1 MNISAAQAVQAAS
14 ASLNSGA
21 ASAAAIATSAG
32 VLYTP
37 RRTATF
43 ARSPLSRL
51 AMRRED
57 PDEPHSGDRD
67 NTRRQRPT
75 SPMSGD
81 SSPLERR
88 LLVSEEPSPVERRPS
103 AGLKGLSNND
113 MGELKRRFQTQTP
126 QSGVSPSHADPLAF
140 TAPSSSSAS
149 SSTSSSPTS
158 SPQSKKHGSRS
169 RGGGALQRVSAQYRR
184 SEPSEQKGGDLLNDA
199 AARAAKRLGLDDGGG
214 VSRLG
219 TIAPRNS
226 MNRDA
231 ARDSIRETMRG
242 AGREGGREVA
252 GRDEEVARR
261 GESPRGSSRGSSL
274 NGGSSGS
281 MRGGGH
287 DDDYGFS
294 PRRRALSNMSN
305 MSQESEDATSHSA
318 GVDEWRMSAPT
329 STTDDGGGGGATAAS
344 VSNRTHRTS
353 SASSTGSVRS
363 SSAYL
368 PTSEGGTDSSST
380 RCADAGRGRVREQ
393 GEGRVTTAGMLG
405 TSDRLSQQQLPAQSL
420 DTGGGRGRG
429 WGGGGGYDRRRD
441 GYDRRKDDDEL
452 PQVYFDDEGELR
464 FLDATTS
471 VDSREIAQD
480 CIEFTQREEA
490 GGAVRVWLV

>member
-1 MNISAAQAVQAAS
+1 M
-14 ASLNSGA
+14 
-21 ASAAAIATSAG
+21 
-32 VLYTP
+32 
-37 RRTATF
+37 
-43 ARSPLSRL
+43 
-51 AMRRED
+51 
-57 PDEPHSGDRD
+57 
-67 NTRRQRPT
+67 
-75 SPMSGD
+75 
-81 SSPLERR
+81 
-88 LLVSEEPSPVERRPS
+88 
-103 AGLKGLSNND
+103 
-113 MGELKRRFQTQTP
+113 
-126 QSGVSPSHADPLAF
+126 
-140 TAPSSSSAS
+140 
-149 SSTSSSPTS
+149 
-158 SPQSKKHGSRS
+158 
-169 RGGGALQRVSAQYRR
+169 QRVSAQYRG
-184 SEPSEQKGGDLLNDA
+184 SEPSEQKGGDLLNA

-214 VSRLG
+214 AGRLG

-226 MNRDA
+226 MNRDV
-231 ARDSIRETMRG
+231 ARDSVRETRRD

-252 GRDEEVARR
+252 GRDEEMARR

-305 MSQESEDATSHSA
+305 VSQESEDATSHSA

-329 STTDDGGGGGATAAS
+329 STADDGGATAAS

-368 PTSEGGTDSSST
+368 PTSEGGTDSSSST
-380 RCADAGRGRVREQ
+380 RRADAGRGGVRKQ
-393 GEGRVTTAGMLG
+393 GEGRETTAGMAG
-405 TSDRLSQQQLPAQSL
+405 TSERLSQQQLPPQSL
-420 DTGGGRGRG
+420 DAGGGRGRG

-441 GYDRRKDDDEL
+441 GYDRRKDDDEP

-480 CIEFTQREEA
+480 CIEFTQREKA
-490 GGAVRVWLV
+490 GGAVRVYCLFNGLCVCVCNCLMCEMRACPSLMPCSETWLFSHPFNTEPP

>member
-1 MNISAAQAVQAAS
+1 M
-14 ASLNSGA
+14 
-21 ASAAAIATSAG
+21 
-32 VLYTP
+32 
-37 RRTATF
+37 
-43 ARSPLSRL
+43 
-51 AMRRED
+51 
-57 PDEPHSGDRD
+57 
-67 NTRRQRPT
+67 
-75 SPMSGD
+75 
-81 SSPLERR
+81 
-88 LLVSEEPSPVERRPS
+88 
-103 AGLKGLSNND
+103 
-113 MGELKRRFQTQTP
+113 
-126 QSGVSPSHADPLAF
+126 
-140 TAPSSSSAS
+140 
-149 SSTSSSPTS
+149 
-158 SPQSKKHGSRS
+158 
-169 RGGGALQRVSAQYRR
+169 QRVSAQYRG
-184 SEPSEQKGGDLLNDA
+184 SEPSEQKGGDLLNA

-214 VSRLG
+214 AGRLG

-226 MNRDA
+226 MNRDV
-231 ARDSIRETMRG
+231 ARDSVRETRRD

-252 GRDEEVARR
+252 GRDEEMARR

-305 MSQESEDATSHSA
+305 VSQESEDATSHSA

-329 STTDDGGGGGATAAS
+329 STADDGGAIAAS

-363 SSAYL
+363 SIAYL

-380 RCADAGRGRVREQ
+380 RRADAGRGGVRKQ
-393 GEGRVTTAGMLG
+393 GEGRETTAGMAG
-405 TSDRLSQQQLPAQSL
+405 TSERLSQQQLPPQSL
-420 DTGGGRGRG
+420 DAGGGRGRG

-441 GYDRRKDDDEL
+441 GYDRRKDDDEP

-480 CIEFTQREEA
+480 CIEFTQREKA
-490 GGAVRVWLV
+490 GGAVRVYCLFNGLCVCVCV